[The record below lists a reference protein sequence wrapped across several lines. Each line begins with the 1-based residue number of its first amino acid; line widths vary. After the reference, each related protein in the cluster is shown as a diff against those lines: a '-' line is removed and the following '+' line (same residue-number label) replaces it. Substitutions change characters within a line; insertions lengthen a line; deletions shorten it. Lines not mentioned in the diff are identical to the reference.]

1 MKFTTSSGTVVTATN
16 STAAA
21 AMAAEYG
28 LGTIVG
34 PVAEKPARRAPKMS
48 VATAVRLF
56 AEAQEWPQCGQDWP
70 MGAQQRAAAEVIAA
84 HPGCTDHI
92 W

>member
-1 MKFTTSSGTVVTATN
+1 MKFSTSTGAVVTAAN

-56 AEAQEWPQCGQDWP
+56 AEAHQ
-70 MGAQQRAAAEVIAA
+70 
-84 HPGCTDHI
+84 
-92 W
+92 